1 MTETIPASPS
11 TLQKWIIAARP
22 RTLPASLA
30 PVIVGAALAAADR
43 SFKPGPALAA
53 ALIALLLQIGAN
65 FANDVFDFRK
75 GADTSER
82 LGPVRVTLSGLLTQK
97 QVLTGMWV
105 VFGTAGLLGI
115 YLAVQAGWILILV
128 GALAILSAIAYTGG
142 PYPLG
147 YNGLGEV
154 FVFIFFGL
162 VALNGTYYVQAGR
175 LTAASLM
182 ASAAVGLLTV
192 NILVVN
198 NLRDIA
204 TDRASGKRTLAA
216 RFGEAW
222 TRREYAVLLA
232 AAYVIPLLM
241 ALTGLASAWVLLTLA
256 SVPRA
261 ARLVRDIYTLQGRP
275 LNKALAGTGS
285 FELLFSLLFSAGL
298 LIPVLFG

>member
-162 VALNGTYYVQAGR
+162 VAVNGTYYVQAGR

>member
-162 VALNGTYYVQAGR
+162 VAVNGTYYVQAGR

-232 AAYVIPLLM
+232 AAYLIPLLM
-241 ALTGLASAWVLLTLA
+241 ALAGLASAWVLLTLA

>member
-198 NLRDIA
+198 NLRDIV
-204 TDRASGKRTLAA
+204 TDRASGKRTLAV

-232 AAYVIPLLM
+232 AAYLIPLLM
-241 ALTGLASAWVLLTLA
+241 ALAGLASAWVLLTLA

>member
-1 MTETIPASPS
+1 MTETLPVSPS

-30 PVIVGAALAAADR
+30 PVIVGAALAAADQ

-65 FANDVFDFRK
+65 FANDVFDFQK

-97 QVLTGMWV
+97 QVLIGMWIT
-105 VFGTAGLLGI
+105 FGLAGLLGI

-162 VALNGTYYVQAGR
+162 VAVNGTYYVQAGQ
-175 LTAASLM
+175 LTPASLW

-204 TDRASGKRTLAA
+204 TDRASGKRTLAV
-216 RFGEAW
+216 RFGEMW

-232 AAYVIPLLM
+232 AAYLIPLLM

-256 SVPRA
+256 SVPRSV
-261 ARLVRDIYTLQGRP
+261 RLVRDIYSLQGRP

-285 FELLFSLLFSAGL
+285 FELLFSLLFAAGL
-298 LIPVLFG
+298 LIPVFIA

>member
-162 VALNGTYYVQAGR
+162 VAVNGTYYVQAGR

-198 NLRDIA
+198 NLRDIV
-204 TDRASGKRTLAA
+204 TDRASGKRTLAV